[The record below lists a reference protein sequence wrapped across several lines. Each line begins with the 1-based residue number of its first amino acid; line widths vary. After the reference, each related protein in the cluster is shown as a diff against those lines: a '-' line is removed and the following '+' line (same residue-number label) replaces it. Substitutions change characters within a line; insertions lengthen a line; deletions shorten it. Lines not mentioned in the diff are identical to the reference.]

1 MCNMD
6 TLSSGTLSSFQP
18 IVGMR
23 DFSPSELKTRNKAI
37 GSVGNLLSANGFE
50 MADYPIIE
58 PTELFVKKSGGDIG
72 GRLYSFIDP
81 GGNRVSLRPE
91 FTSSVIRSF
100 LLEGSPSVGIR
111 RQYVGSV
118 FRYSDGEHTNEV
130 KEFTQIGCELIGSE
144 SIQSDI
150 QILRLALQAVSK
162 TGVRSVVVRMGN
174 IGLIRALLAGYGL
187 NETICFYVLSN
198 LATLR
203 AGSVSSIELVER
215 AADLGLVSGS
225 TEIDE
230 SYTDLSDQESIK
242 DFISQELTG
251 NTGRRSRSDIINRLI
266 AKENT
271 KVDSGSLSKAIDQ
284 LILFLKIAEEKQDLD
299 SLSDIRDDFGNEVQE
314 KIDELNS
321 VIKGVGNVRSLDV
334 NYVLDFSTSRGLTYY
349 TGLIFDISLNCSH
362 ETTVG
367 GGGRY
372 DGLVKML
379 GGSEDVPAVGFA
391 INIDSLLSSVNSSDS
406 KA

>member
-1 MCNMD
+1 M
-6 TLSSGTLSSFQP
+6 
-18 IVGMR
+18 
-23 DFSPSELKTRNKAI
+23 
-37 GSVGNLLSANGFE
+37 
-50 MADYPIIE
+50 
-58 PTELFVKKSGGDIG
+58 
-72 GRLYSFIDP
+72 
-81 GGNRVSLRPE
+81 
-91 FTSSVIRSF
+91 
-100 LLEGSPSVGIR
+100 
-111 RQYVGSV
+111 
-118 FRYSDGEHTNEV
+118 

-150 QILRLALQAVSK
+150 QILRLALQSVSK
-162 TGVRSVVVRMGN
+162 TAVPSVVVRMGN

-203 AGSVSSIELVER
+203 SGSLSSIELVER
-215 AADLGLVSGS
+215 AAELGLVSDS
-225 TEIDE
+225 KEIDE
-230 SYTDLSDQESIK
+230 SYTDLSDQESIN
-242 DFISQELTG
+242 DFLSQDLTG

-299 SLSDIRDDFGNEVQE
+299 SLSDIGNDFGNEVQE
-314 KIDELNS
+314 KVDELNS
-321 VIKGVGNVRSLDV
+321 VIKGVGNVEPLSV

-349 TGLIFDISLNCSH
+349 TGLIFDISLNHSDY
-362 ETTVG
+362 TVVG

-391 INIDSLLSSVNSSDS
+391 INVDSLLSSVNSPDS
-406 KA
+406 TA

>member
-1 MCNMD
+1 MD

-23 DFSPSELKTRNKAI
+23 DFSPSELKSRNKVI
-37 GSVGNLLSANGFE
+37 DSVGNLLSANGFE

-111 RQYVGSV
+111 RQYAGSV
-118 FRYSDGEHTNEV
+118 FRYSDGERTNEV

-162 TGVRSVVVRMGN
+162 TLVPSVVVRMGN

-198 LATLR
+198 LSTLR
-203 AGSVSSIELVER
+203 SGSLSSIELVER
-215 AADLGLVSGS
+215 AAELGLVSDS
-225 TEIDE
+225 KEIDE
-230 SYTDLSDQESIK
+230 SYTDLSGQESINEFLSH
-242 DFISQELTG
+242 DLTG

-284 LILFLKIAEEKQDLD
+284 LILFLKIVEEKQDLD
-299 SLSDIRDDFGNEVQE
+299 SLSDIGNDFGNEVQE

-321 VIKGVGNVRSLDV
+321 VIKGVGNVEPLSV

-349 TGLIFDISLNCSH
+349 TGLIFDISLNH
-362 ETTVG
+362 LDHTVVG

-391 INIDSLLSSVNSSDS
+391 INVDSLLSSVNSSDS
-406 KA
+406 TA

>member
-1 MCNMD
+1 MD
-6 TLSSGTLSSFQP
+6 TLPSGTLSSFQP

-23 DFSPSELKTRNKAI
+23 DFSPSELKSRNKVI
-37 GSVGNLLSANGFE
+37 DFVGNLLSANGFE

-111 RQYVGSV
+111 RQYAGSV
-118 FRYSDGEHTNEV
+118 FRDSDGEHTNEV

-150 QILRLALQAVSK
+150 QILRLALQSVSK
-162 TGVRSVVVRMGN
+162 TAVPSVVVRMGN

-203 AGSVSSIELVER
+203 SGSLSSIELVER
-215 AADLGLVSGS
+215 AAELGLVSDS
-225 TEIDE
+225 KEIDE
-230 SYTDLSDQESIK
+230 SYTDLSDQESIN
-242 DFISQELTG
+242 DFLSQDLTG

-299 SLSDIRDDFGNEVQE
+299 SLSDIGNDFGNEVQE
-314 KIDELNS
+314 KVDELNS
-321 VIKGVGNVRSLDV
+321 VIKGVGNVEPLSV

-349 TGLIFDISLNCSH
+349 TGLIFDISLNHSDY
-362 ETTVG
+362 TVVG

-391 INIDSLLSSVNSSDS
+391 INVDSLLSSVNSPDS
-406 KA
+406 TA

>member
-1 MCNMD
+1 MD
-6 TLSSGTLSSFQP
+6 TLPSGTLSSFQP

-23 DFSPSELKTRNKAI
+23 DFSPSELKSRNKVI
-37 GSVGNLLSANGFE
+37 DSVGNLLSANGFE

-111 RQYVGSV
+111 RQYAGSV

-150 QILRLALQAVSK
+150 QILRLALQSVSK
-162 TGVRSVVVRMGN
+162 TAVPSVVVRMGN

-203 AGSVSSIELVER
+203 SGSLSSIELVER
-215 AADLGLVSGS
+215 AAELGLVSDS
-225 TEIDE
+225 KEIDE
-230 SYTDLSDQESIK
+230 SYTDLSDQESIN
-242 DFISQELTG
+242 DFLSQDLTG

-266 AKENT
+266 AKEST

-299 SLSDIRDDFGNEVQE
+299 SLSDIGNDFGNEVQE
-314 KIDELNS
+314 KVDELNS
-321 VIKGVGNVRSLDV
+321 VIKGVGNVEPLTV

-349 TGLIFDISLNCSH
+349 TGLIFDISLNHSDH
-362 ETTVG
+362 TVVG

-391 INIDSLLSSVNSSDS
+391 INVDSLLSSVNSPDS
-406 KA
+406 TA